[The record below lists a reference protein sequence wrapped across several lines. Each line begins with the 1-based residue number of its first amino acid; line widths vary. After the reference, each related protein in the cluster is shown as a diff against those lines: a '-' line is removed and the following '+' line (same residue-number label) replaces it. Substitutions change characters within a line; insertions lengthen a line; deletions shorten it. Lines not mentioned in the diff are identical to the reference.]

1 MAKQEKLETEE
12 EEEIEY
18 KNKVVFLRKSRAG
31 KHLFVFDSREDLISG
46 GTLIMNV
53 SDVEKLIGGGT
64 DWIKVS
70 VLPPESAADKT
81 EKEEG

>member
-1 MAKQEKLETEE
+1 MAKEKI

-18 KNKVVFLRKSRAG
+18 KNKVVFLRKSKAG

-53 SDVEKLIGGGT
+53 SEVEELITGER
-64 DWIKVS
+64 DWLKVGI
-70 VLPPESAADKT
+70 LPP
-81 EKEEG
+81 KEEAEGSATE